1 MLLAAVQDVT
11 VIVLL
16 ISGVVSTVLGLAL
29 ERQGGDSWIE
39 VIVDGWSDVLS
50 ALPRVLFCHKSADI
64 PRMHAAHACAACHA
78 GGSHHGS
85 SCSGGPG
92 NSSQQLSEGAA
103 VSCPEPNQ

>member
-29 ERQGGDSWIE
+29 EGQGGDSWIE

-64 PRMHAAHACAACHA
+64 PSNACC
-78 GGSHHGS
+78 
-85 SCSGGPG
+85 SCMRCVPCRGQPSW
-92 NSSQQLSEGAA
+92 QQLQWWSW
-103 VSCPEPNQ
+103 